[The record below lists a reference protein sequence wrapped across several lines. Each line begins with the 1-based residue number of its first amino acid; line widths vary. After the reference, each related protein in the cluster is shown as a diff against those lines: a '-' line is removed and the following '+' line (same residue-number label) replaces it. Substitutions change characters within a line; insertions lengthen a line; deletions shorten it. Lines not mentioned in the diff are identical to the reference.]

1 MGIKFLRNQFWLYI
15 TWENEQKIL
24 IQQFG
29 IRPGQCTS
37 DRREYKLSLCPIK
50 EAGFWKNSLT
60 KVTEIFN
67 SYYAE
72 KSFRGMCTVQKYHW
86 HFSLLTI
93 SFIFVLGFAFG
104 SDSCVS
110 KIGICLLCEI
120 RFSLKSLSYEQPL
133 FSFYYRPVVPGCA
146 GCAMAHPDFGRS
158 VNPISTR
165 AQWSRMGFLVC

>member
-1 MGIKFLRNQFWLYI
+1 M
-15 TWENEQKIL
+15 
-24 IQQFG
+24 
-29 IRPGQCTS
+29 
-37 DRREYKLSLCPIK
+37 
-50 EAGFWKNSLT
+50 
-60 KVTEIFN
+60 TEIFN

-158 VNPISTR
+158 LNSIS
-165 AQWSRMGFLVC
+165 SRGTDYNQLKTTGTPGFSDLPTALYYAHCTGCITPCFWIPTINQYLQFQGMIVFSSSAN